1 MRTISTVYPKDKFII
16 ENIGRDYCDV
26 VFFSDVIVLENGI
39 YEYEL
44 TRIQVR
50 YRKGLRE
57 IIEGNYD
64 LWLAHAKKLHEKDN
78 TDVEISVVNE
88 EYLEQIEQIFLME
101 HRLMQLE
108 MRNKS
113 NMLKS
118 TGNYEKSPYG
128 HAKLLIENRR
138 LDHSTMLSM
147 LDDFV
152 NNLYLTI
159 EEYEELYDMLDI
171 AYNSL

>member
-26 VFFSDVIVLENGI
+26 VFFSDVVVLENSI

-78 TDVEISVVNE
+78 ADVEISVVNE

-108 MRNKS
+108 MRGRTAVNP
-113 NMLKS
+113 N
-118 TGNYEKSPYG
+118 GNYEKSPYG
-128 HAKLLIENRR
+128 HAKILIENRR
-138 LDHSTMLSM
+138 FDYSIMLSM

-152 NNLYLTI
+152 NNLYLTV
-159 EEYEELYDMLDI
+159 EEYEKLYDLLDVV
-171 AYNSL
+171 YNSL